1 MSAPARILIVE
12 DEKDNADLVSLHL
25 RRQNHQVAIVGDGE
39 SALTKLAA
47 EPFDLLILDWM
58 LPNISGLEV
67 AKVTRSRTDG
77 VTNLPILMLTARS
90 HSADIVQGLESGA
103 DDFLVKPFELP
114 VLLARVKA
122 LLRRGFLAN
131 GEAGTILKVDEL
143 ELNLNSY
150 EVRCSGKPVQLT
162 LSEFRLL
169 SALMKGRGSVLTRDR
184 LIDQVQGD
192 DVNVIER
199 TIDTH
204 VFGLRKKL
212 GKCSD
217 VIETI
222 RGVGYRVRVE

>member
-1 MSAPARILIVE
+1 MVE
-12 DEKDNADLVSLHL
+12 DEKDIADLVSLHL
-25 RRQNHQVAIVGDGE
+25 KRQGYQVASVADGE
-39 SALTKLAA
+39 TAVAKLGA
-47 EPFDLLILDWM
+47 EPIDLVVLDWM
-58 LPNISGLEV
+58 LPNMSGLEV
-67 AKVTRSRTDG
+67 AKAMRSRTDG
-77 VTNLPILMLTARS
+77 IGNTPILMLTARS

-114 VLLARVKA
+114 VLMARVKA
-122 LLRRGFLAN
+122 LLRRGALIN
-131 GEAGTILKVDEL
+131 GESSSVLQVDEL
-143 ELNLNSY
+143 ELNLGSY

-169 SALMKGRGSVLTRDR
+169 SALMRGRGSVLTRDR